1 MKVTVKIPD
10 EIAAEAKARRMRVDA
25 YIEEISPS
33 GQERR
38 LLLAA
43 RGPPLRSEFGL
54 IL

>member
-25 YIEEISPS
+25 YIEEILAQRAGAPPS
-33 GQERR
+33 VGR
-38 LLLAA
+38 L
-43 RGPPLRSEFGL
+43 RTPLRSEFGL